1 VAGLSQE
8 TLPETEI
15 VAIEKAF
22 RYAMEA
28 YEMFESGESGDGGE
42 KKEGPEP
49 EVPESQKERLVI
61 DREIHRYVVENR
73 PDIAGLLSE
82 EDDGRKLAS
91 LHYLRLAE
99 LGFRA
104 ILARGRVTPEE
115 IEADKK
121 RMLDELESYKPEAGE
136 LDDQQMRD
144 WLDVQKGLAMRFAG
158 EIEPDEIAKE
168 INKEYEAAERLASVV
183 KKMLET
189 RSNGRTID

>member
-1 VAGLSQE
+1 MGGLSQE
-8 TLPETEI
+8 TLPESEVI
-15 VAIEKAF
+15 AIEKAF
-22 RYAMEA
+22 RYAIEA
-28 YEMFESGESGDGGE
+28 YEMFESGDLGEGGE
-42 KKEGPEP
+42 KKEDPQP
-49 EVPESQKERLVI
+49 EVPDSQKERVVI

-73 PDIAGLLSE
+73 PDVAGLLSE

-104 ILARGRVTPEE
+104 ILARGKVTSAE

-158 EIEPDEIAKE
+158 EIEPEEIAKE
-168 INKEYEAAERLASVV
+168 INKEYEAAERVAPVV
-183 KKMLET
+183 RNMIEAVSTGK
-189 RSNGRTID
+189 

>member
-1 VAGLSQE
+1 M
-8 TLPETEI
+8 PESEVI
-15 VAIEKAF
+15 AIEKAF
-22 RYAMEA
+22 RYAIEA
-28 YEMFESGESGDGGE
+28 YEMFESGETEE
-42 KKEGPEP
+42 KREGTEP
-49 EVPESQKERLVI
+49 EVPDSQKERAAI

-73 PDIAGLLSE
+73 PDVAGLLSE

-104 ILARGRVTPEE
+104 ILARGKVTSAE

-158 EIEPDEIAKE
+158 EIEPEEIAKE
-168 INKEYEAAERLASVV
+168 INKEYEAAEKLASVV
-183 KKMLET
+183 GKMVEDA
-189 RSNGRTID
+189 SAGKEGR